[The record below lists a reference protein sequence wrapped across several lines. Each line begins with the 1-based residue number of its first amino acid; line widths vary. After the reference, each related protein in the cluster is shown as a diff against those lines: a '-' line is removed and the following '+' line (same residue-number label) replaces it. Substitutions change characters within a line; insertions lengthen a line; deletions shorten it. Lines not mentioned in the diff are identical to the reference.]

1 MSKMPSNSFMLSI
14 VCFHVPEDLHLVV
27 GAWIRSSQ
35 MTLSRDQHVPGGGGT
50 QWAKLGVVPPIMELV
65 V

>member
-1 MSKMPSNSFMLSI
+1 MLSI
-14 VCFHVPEDLHLVV
+14 VCFHMPEDLHLVV
-27 GAWIRSSQ
+27 GSWIRSSQ